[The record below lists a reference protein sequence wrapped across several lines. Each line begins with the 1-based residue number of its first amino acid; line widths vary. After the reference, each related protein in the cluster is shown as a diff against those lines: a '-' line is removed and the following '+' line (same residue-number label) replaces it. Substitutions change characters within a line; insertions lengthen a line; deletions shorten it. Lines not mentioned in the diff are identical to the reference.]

1 MQASLSNRKT
11 LLSLSLSL
19 FGLRRLLRNCAFLA
33 VHRTLGMLF
42 SLPSRLY
49 SSLILVVGGDLFVV
63 APMVVFFRWWC
74 RERMKVV
81 VMTAAVRKHSSKGGF
96 VCLIYMGRY
105 DSPLET
111 PLHLRTHFS
120 RQYSFCL
127 ARKFTS

>member
-1 MQASLSNRKT
+1 
-11 LLSLSLSL
+11 
-19 FGLRRLLRNCAFLA
+19 
-33 VHRTLGMLF
+33 
-42 SLPSRLY
+42 
-49 SSLILVVGGDLFVV
+49 
-63 APMVVFFRWWC
+63 
-74 RERMKVV
+74 MKVV

>member
-63 APMVVFFRWWC
+63 APMVVFFR
-74 RERMKVV
+74 
-81 VMTAAVRKHSSKGGF
+81 
-96 VCLIYMGRY
+96 
-105 DSPLET
+105 
-111 PLHLRTHFS
+111 
-120 RQYSFCL
+120 
-127 ARKFTS
+127 